1 MKLKLFFQSDFLL
14 TRTFDTVCVKDLGQ
28 WSEMIISETL
38 LTIFEAKIIF
48 EAAGTEVKIGSNLKP
63 KLNQLKLAKILK
75 LTVVGGNKWKK

>member
-1 MKLKLFFQSDFLL
+1 
-14 TRTFDTVCVKDLGQ
+14 
-28 WSEMIISETL
+28 MIISETL

-75 LTVVGGNKWKK
+75 LTVVGGNK